1 MSGMNWRAVC
11 VERRKHGSGR
21 GGRKSV
27 ERQLA
32 CRLLY
37 YTPQGIPVTTF
48 TVAVNERYGEK
59 ESTTWFRVSCWRQ
72 LAETT
77 NQYLSKGRQVL
88 IVGRIQARAYRD
100 RNGEAAVSLDLTADK
115 VQFLGTRGDASE
127 HGPRPVSH
135 TNGAGGHEPQPED
148 IPF

>member
-1 MSGMNWRAVC
+1 MYQ
-11 VERRKHGSGR
+11 
-21 GGRKSV
+21 
-27 ERQLA
+27 QLSIIGNLGQDPEM
-32 CRLLY
+32 R

-48 TVAVNERYGEK
+48 TVAVNERYGDSA
-59 ESTTWFRVSCWRQ
+59 STTWFRVTCWRQ

-100 RNGEAAVSLDLTADK
+100 RNGEPAVSLDLTADK
-115 VQFLGTRGDASE
+115 VQFLGSRGEAGE
-127 HGPRPVSH
+127 HGPRAAAQL
-135 TNGAGGHEPQPED
+135 NGAGGHEPEPED